1 MRDIAVEALEG
12 AKGVD
17 ITVLDVTS
25 LTDICDYMLVA
36 TGTSDRHIKTL
47 ADRVL
52 EDMSQAGWN
61 KMGSEGE
68 EARDWVLVDFV
79 DIVVHIM
86 RAQTR
91 KRYDLESLWDRTF
104 GDLSKQRHD
113 DSPGDATDNV
123 SPDAT
128 GSLDHSRAG

>member
-1 MRDIAVEALEG
+1 MRDIAVEALEE

-36 TGTSDRHIKTL
+36 SGTSDRHIKTL

-52 EDMSQAGWN
+52 EDMSRAGWK

-104 GDLSKQRHD
+104 GDLNKQRHD

-123 SPDAT
+123 SPDGT
-128 GSLDHSRAG
+128 DNLDHSRAG